1 MSHLYRSVFPL
12 TQQYE
17 YKQNQT
23 NKFILSTDGQAIL
36 PGSVRITGTCAVLA
50 TAGGAALVDQEVYYD
65 PLVGYHGLFAKIES
79 GTRAQSTV
87 ETLTY
92 YPRLVKTKASGRS
105 YNTSFSVD
113 SFNSIEGRA
122 SSLRQVQGLI
132 RGLGTS
138 DGASVADPNIPF
150 SIVPD
155 IWLNKMDAPLPGSRI
170 GNEVVIQ
177 FTMAPI
183 QQFLFGPGL
192 TADMVYIV
200 KDLKVNWEAVYES
213 PQGNKTLINFE
224 KYVDDRQLMNSG
236 VTSINVV
243 APGVLVDSVHMTFIN
258 NSLEFSL
265 QSNFLQCA
273 PPPGKALF
281 VPVGTS
287 SQTMEDYGVERII
300 WSINNSDSSISGFTQ
315 DNREEILWNGLR
327 SLNIEPAAWSS
338 ALEDPYMHDLYLA
351 GIPFGGLQD
360 LMSKRF
366 AVQLYSQCNSAA
378 TFVCYMFFRA
388 TGSL

>member
-12 TQQYE
+12 TQQTE

-23 NKFILSTDGQAIL
+23 NKFILGTEGQSIL
-36 PGSVRITGTCAVLA
+36 PGSVRITGNCSIRQ
-50 TAGGAALVDQEVYYD
+50 GADAIVAQQIFYD

-105 YNTSFSVD
+105 YAVSLAVD
-113 SFNSIEGRA
+113 SFNTIEGRA
-122 SSLRQVQGLI
+122 ASFQQVQGLI
-132 RGLGTS
+132 QGLGTT
-138 DGASVADPNIPF
+138 DENSVADTAIPF

-155 IWLNKMDAPLPGSRI
+155 IWLNKLDSALPGSRI
-170 GNEVVIQ
+170 GNEVIIQ
-177 FTMAPI
+177 FTMSPI
-183 QQFLFGPGL
+183 QQFLFGSDVDAN
-192 TADMVYIV
+192 TTYTVTN
-200 KDLKVNWEAVYES
+200 LKVQWEAIPETS
-213 PQGNKTLINFE
+213 NKAPINYE

-243 APGVLVDSVHMTFIN
+243 APGVMVDSVHMTFIN
-258 NSLEFSL
+258 NNSEFTL
-265 QSNFLQCA
+265 TNNFLQCSA
-273 PPPGKALF
+273 PPGQAPYT
-281 VPVGTS
+281 PVGPEYS
-287 SQTMEDYGVERII
+287 NNTMYNYGLERII
-300 WSINNSDSSISGFTQ
+300 WSINNSDTSVSGFTQ

-327 SLNIEPAAWSS
+327 SLNLEPLAWSS
-338 ALEDPYMHDLYLA
+338 ALEDPFAPDKYLV

-366 AVQLYSQCNSAA
+366 AVQLYSKCDN
-378 TFVCYMFFRA
+378 TDNTYVCYMFFRA
-388 TGSL
+388 TGSI